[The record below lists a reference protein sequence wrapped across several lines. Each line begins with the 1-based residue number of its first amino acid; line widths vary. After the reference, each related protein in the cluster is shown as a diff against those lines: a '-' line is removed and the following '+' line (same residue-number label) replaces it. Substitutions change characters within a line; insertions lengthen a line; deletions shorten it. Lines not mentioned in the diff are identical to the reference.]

1 MASTAKE
8 LEQALLDRSRNKIV
22 IGFMMILSCPSYDP
36 TVEGPALLK
45 IVDEVAKTGALA
57 MLGLGVNL
65 FGTSTT
71 GIQTDRNLDEELR
84 TLIRTLFPLG
94 FDVDGQEDPP
104 GDIYAEAAKGVY
116 DAPLN
121 EGDRV
126 TGKPEAL
133 GAGYGIPPEDVD
145 VDAYLAASTA
155 QPYTFDDETTELI
168 RALEEAEGRELT
180 FEERF
185 EVGVLLKT
193 AITSSM
199 PQVFLPKG
207 SKGGYLVMARKDMPK
222 TGEVSKQ
229 RELATLLATML
240 AKRS

>member
-22 IGFMMILSCPSYDP
+22 IGLMMILSCPSYDP

-65 FGTSTT
+65 YGTSTT

-94 FDVDGQEDPP
+94 FDVNGQEDPP

-133 GAGYGIPPEDVD
+133 GAAY
-145 VDAYLAASTA
+145 DA
-155 QPYTFDDETTELI
+155 PYTFDDETTELI

-193 AITSSM
+193 AITSGM
-199 PQVFLPKG
+199 PQVFVPKA

-222 TGEVSKQ
+222 TSEVSKQ
-229 RELATLLATML
+229 RELATLLATLL
-240 AKRS
+240 AGRR